1 MVREPNQDLNIVW
14 TDSAYAERRLAEA
27 LNYRFGE
34 PVTAYLT
41 NAKIVS
47 CCCIG
52 VMHRHIKADLSGRFQ
67 DGHRVRTSDIRQ
79 AIQHGAFWVLRT
91 LSGSFYV
98 IASFHPQGGRQSLQT
113 FLKLHTQGVHLTPQL
128 MQ

>member
-1 MVREPNQDLNIVW
+1 MSKPDTHEVITL
-14 TDSAYAERRLAEA
+14 SAYAEHRLSKAFD
-27 LNYRFGE
+27 YQFCQ

-47 CCCIG
+47 CCAIG
-52 VMHRHIKADLSGRFQ
+52 VMHRHIKADSSGRFQ

-79 AIQHGAFWVLRT
+79 AEQHGAFWVLRT

-98 IASFHPQGGRQSLQT
+98 IVSFDPRGGRQSLQK
-113 FLKLHTQGVHLTPQL
+113 FLNLREQGVHLTPQR

>member
-1 MVREPNQDLNIVW
+1 MSKPNTHEVITL
-14 TDSAYAERRLAEA
+14 SAYAERRLSKAFD
-27 LNYRFGE
+27 YQFCE

-41 NAKIVS
+41 NARIVS
-47 CCCIG
+47 CCAIG
-52 VMHRHIKADLSGRFQ
+52 VMHRHIKADSSGRFQ

-79 AIQHGAFWVLRT
+79 AEKHGAFWVLRT

-98 IASFHPQGGRQSLQT
+98 IVSFDPHGGRQSLQT
-113 FLKLHTQGVHLTPQL
+113 FLKLREQGVHLTPQR

>member
-1 MVREPNQDLNIVW
+1 MITL
-14 TDSAYAERRLAEA
+14 SAYAVHRLSQAFD
-27 LNYRFGE
+27 YQFCE

-41 NAKIVS
+41 NTTIVS
-47 CCCIG
+47 CCGVG
-52 VMHRHIKADLSGRFQ
+52 VMHRHIKANPSGRFQ

-79 AIQHGAFWVLRT
+79 AEKHGAFWVLRT

-98 IASFHPQGGRQSLQT
+98 IVSFDPHGGRQSLQT
-113 FLKLHTQGVHLTPQL
+113 FLKLREQGVHLTPQR

>member
-1 MVREPNQDLNIVW
+1 MSKPDTHEVITL
-14 TDSAYAERRLAEA
+14 SAYAVHRLSQAFD
-27 LNYRFGE
+27 YQFCE

-41 NAKIVS
+41 NTTIVS
-47 CCCIG
+47 CCGVG
-52 VMHRHIKADLSGRFQ
+52 VMHRHIKANPSGRFQ

-79 AIQHGAFWVLRT
+79 AEKHGAFWVLRT

-98 IASFHPQGGRQSLQT
+98 IVSFDPHGGRQSLQT
-113 FLKLHTQGVHLTPQL
+113 FLKLREQGVHLTPQR